1 MKWLVYAHYRLD
13 TGECFYIGKGTEKRA
28 QAKDCRNII
37 WKRIEAKA
45 GRKIIVLQYFVN
57 EHDAL
62 AFEVDLIAKYNPV
75 ANITAGG
82 EGVSGLKHTDETKEK
97 CRQATLKLR
106 KDEQWLK
113 NNLTNMRE
121 AVSKPESKAKV
132 SKAKKD
138 FFQNEQNR
146 KHMSIK
152 QSEFIKNNPE
162 IQRLGLI
169 SIKNLWRG
177 SRAMT
182 YDIMPFIANIDINI
196 YLLTGGGYMGT
207 HMANRFSKWIV
218 ELISNKPFSMLPRH
232 NNKIFDPTINRLE
245 LIRSK
250 YYFWIILLI
259 LFVYIIIY
267 FKKYRCT
274 N

>member
-37 WKRIEAKA
+37 WKRIESKA
-45 GRKIIVLQYFVN
+45 GRKVIVLQYFVN

-106 KDEQWLK
+106 KDKQWLE
-113 NNLTNMRE
+113 NNLINMRE
-121 AVSKPESKAKV
+121 AVSKSESKAKI
-132 SKAKKD
+132 SKVKKD

-152 QSEFIKNNPE
+152 QIEFIKNNPE
-162 IQRLGLI
+162 RNAKRQQL
-169 SIKNLWRG
+169 SIEARQTPEYKLLSSRVQGGKNFLVFKNG
-177 SRAMT
+177 
-182 YDIMPFIANIDINI
+182 
-196 YLLTGGGYMGT
+196 
-207 HMANRFSKWIV
+207 
-218 ELISNKPFSMLPRH
+218 ELIKEASILNQFAREMGLHSAAIHRCLNGKQKQHKGYTF
-232 NNKIFDPTINRLE
+232 
-245 LIRSK
+245 K
-250 YYFWIILLI
+250 Y
-259 LFVYIIIY
+259 
-267 FKKYRCT
+267 KE
-274 N
+274 

>member
-162 IQRLGLI
+162 ISAKRQRLSIEARQTPEYKLLSSRVQGGKDFLVFKNGELIKEVSILNQFAREAGLHSAAI
-169 SIKNLWRG
+169 HRC
-177 SRAMT
+177 
-182 YDIMPFIANIDINI
+182 
-196 YLLTGGGYMGT
+196 LTGKQKEHKGYT
-207 HMANRFSKWIV
+207 
-218 ELISNKPFSMLPRH
+218 
-232 NNKIFDPTINRLE
+232 
-245 LIRSK
+245 
-250 YYFWIILLI
+250 
-259 LFVYIIIY
+259 FVY
-267 FKKYRCT
+267 KD
-274 N
+274 